1 MTGRRVVYV
10 SGAPGAGKTSL
21 AVPLAAELGYALHV
35 VTTLPVAA
43 MAKYDRPV
51 GLGELVTVDTTASL
65 DVTEIAA
72 RVLGF

>member
-1 MTGRRVVYV
+1 MQRGRRAVYV

-21 AVPLAAELGYALHV
+21 AFPLAAELGAVHV